1 MFVSRQLDA
10 FAITRKNATAML
22 MLREYEEAHGDW
34 LWQVDD
40 QGRLVHLTDRM
51 ARMLDRDSD
60 DLIGRHFV
68 TLIAGGDDEAAM
80 RPLALKKLA
89 DHFEDH
95 KPIIVLDVPVA
106 NDDEQSWG
114 AFSTQPEK
122 DEAGQ
127 T

>member
-1 MFVSRQLDA
+1 MRISDWSSDVCSSDLLHSTPFNALIVAAFAICMAAVIVENARMFVSRQLDA

-60 DLIGRHFV
+60 DLIGQIGRAH
-68 TLIAGGDDEAAM
+68 D
-80 RPLALKKLA
+80 
-89 DHFEDH
+89 
-95 KPIIVLDVPVA
+95 
-106 NDDEQSWG
+106 
-114 AFSTQPEK
+114 
-122 DEAGQ
+122 
-127 T
+127 